1 MKHIFWTLT
10 TTFALF
16 VSYEPIWLWLT
27 GLTHETVCLALGAT
41 IVLVLLRHIIRP
53 VFQYCEVFIHE
64 FTHLFF
70 CLLFGRKVIGFK
82 VSRTSG
88 YVRYLGSSDGITGT
102 IITLSPYC
110 IPIVPLL
117 LQFTCWLLNFFEI
130 YYIPP
135 MWSRAL
141 VITSLVAYFQL
152 QKHQFHA
159 DQPDFGKM
167 GRYCSICCIFSLN
180 LLWLTVLSAF

>member
-1 MKHIFWTLT
+1 MKHIFWTLMT
-10 TTFALF
+10 AFACF
-16 VSYEPIWLWLT
+16 VTHESIWFWLK
-27 GLTHETVCLALGAT
+27 GLDQETVCLALGAT
-41 IVLVLLRHIIRP
+41 LVLVILRHIIRP
-53 VFQYCEVFIHE
+53 VFQFTEVFIHE

-70 CLLFGRKVIGFK
+70 CLLFFRKVTGFK
-82 VSRTSG
+82 VGRTSG
-88 YVRYLGSSDGITGT
+88 YVKYLGPTRGITAG

-117 LQFTCWLLNFFEI
+117 LQVICWSVNFFEL
-130 YYIPP
+130 YYIPSL
-135 MWSRAL
+135 WSKAL

-159 DQPDFGKM
+159 DQPDFEFI
-167 GRYCSICCIFSLN
+167 GRYCSICCIISLN